1 MRHAL
6 EAERLSQQHILR
18 NLLFALGAALVLMSA
33 VAATN

>member
-18 NLLFALGAALVLMSA
+18 NLARHPGDRAGLMVA